1 MALLNDRRKHQ
12 RYPVNLPVFIFYG
25 EKRAVAHTLDVGM
38 GGMRIYTNKVFASQ
52 REFLFHLI
60 LQRKSIWIKGR
71 FVFEQTQPELM
82 NFSCIQFEKIT
93 KESIIHLQEFLQNL
107 QNLWKKECLDME
119 VRIRER
125 DAELAKA
132 NDLLEVEIERRKRGE
147 QVIKELGERLGHISS
162 VFSDDREKRL
172 RMIVQGFDDRIEA
185 LLWALMNGLNNIHL
199 LLKGGNVADQIP
211 FEKIIFNIQ
220 NNYKEVRKA
229 IENLGPSISDEF
241 GTLETVGWQC
251 KELQNIC
258 YAFHNEKED
267 DVREDSDPVKFTLC
281 GAEEGLD

>member
-1 MALLNDRRKHQ
+1 MALLNDRRKHP
-12 RYPVNLPVFIFYG
+12 RYPVNLPVFIFYA
-25 EKRAVAHTLDVGM
+25 EKRAVAHTLDVGL

-52 REFLFHLI
+52 REFLFQLV

-71 FVFEQTQPELM
+71 FVFEQTQPELI

-93 KESIIHLQEFLQNL
+93 KESIINLQEFLQNS
-107 QNLWKKECLDME
+107 QNLWKKECLDLE

-125 DAELAKA
+125 EAELAKA
-132 NDLLEVEIERRKRGE
+132 NDLLEVETERRKRGE
-147 QVIKELGERLGHISS
+147 HVIKEFGERLGSLSS

-185 LLWALMNGLNNIHL
+185 LLLALINGLNNIQF
-199 LLKGGNVADQIP
+199 LLKGENVVDQLS
-211 FEKIIFNIQ
+211 FEQIIFSVQ

-229 IENLGPSISDEF
+229 LENLGPSISDEF
-241 GTLETVGWQC
+241 GILETVGWQC
-251 KELQNIC
+251 KELKNIC
-258 YAFHNEKED
+258 YAFQNGKED
-267 DVREDSDPVKFTLC
+267 GVREDSDPAKFTWR